1 MTNIINI
8 EEKNGK
14 QAVSARELFGK
25 LGLNK
30 SQYARWARMNITNN
44 HFAIEGQDYEGFVI
58 YVEGNKTMDYALSID
73 FAKKICMVSKTVAG
87 EKIRQ
92 YFIDVEKNY
101 IANVN
106 TPVNYLEAL
115 KQLVAKE
122 EEKQLLLQQNNDMK
136 HKAEFYDAVTGAS
149 TAISIGEC
157 AKVLNMG
164 IGQNKL
170 FAFLRDKNILMHNN
184 IPYQSYQDQG
194 WFRVIEQK
202 YTKPNGETHINLKTV
217 VFQKGVDGIRK
228 LLEKGLV

>member
-8 EEKNGK
+8 EERDGK
-14 QAVSARELFGK
+14 QAVSARELYSK
-25 LGLNK
+25 LGLDLTNW
-30 SQYARWARMNITNN
+30 SRWAKKNIEKNE
-44 HFAIEGQDYEGFVI
+44 FAIDGQDYQGFVI
-58 YVEGNKTMDYALSID
+58 MTSGNETKDYALTID
-73 FAKKICMVSKTVAG
+73 FAKKLCMLARTIAG

-101 IANVN
+101 IANIN
-106 TPVNYLEAL
+106 TPLNYLEAL

-122 EEKQLLLQQNNDMK
+122 EEKQLLLQQNNNMK

-228 LLEKGLV
+228 LLEKEVN